1 MNPSPL
7 RLALALSLLA
17 GPALAQ
23 AVPPPATRQLAR
35 DILAELVAINTTTD
49 SGSTRAAEALVKR
62 LTAAGFRAEDV
73 VLAGPKPHKQ
83 NLVVRLRG
91 KGKGE
96 PILFLS
102 HLDVVEAKREDWSL
116 DPFVLTERDGYFY
129 GRGTSDIKDEV
140 ADLIAN
146 LIRLKSE
153 RFVPKRDII
162 VALTD
167 DEEGGDDNGASWLLE
182 HRPEL
187 IRAAYVINTDA
198 GGGQMQD
205 GKRLRNPVQTSEKIY
220 ASYFLEVTSPGG
232 HSSLPPPPQENAI
245 YTLAR
250 ALDRVAAFRFP
261 IRLNETTRGFFT
273 RMADQEGGQLAADLR
288 AVTAGNPDSAAL
300 DRLARLPLYNSAM
313 RNTCVAT
320 MLEAGHAENALPQR
334 ARATIQCRLLPGESP
349 AGVRDTLARV
359 VADPQVRVTLDGEP
373 GASPA
378 SPLSPEVMKAI
389 ESATKAS
396 WPGVVVLPVMDPW
409 SSDGVRFRQAGIP
422 VYGVS
427 GVFIDVDDY
436 RAHGQDERIEV
447 QAFYEG
453 VEFMYRLMRELTR

>member
-1 MNPSPL
+1 M
-7 RLALALSLLA
+7 
-17 GPALAQ
+17 
-23 AVPPPATRQLAR
+23 
-35 DILAELVAINTTTD
+35 
-49 SGSTRAAEALVKR
+49 
-62 LTAAGFRAEDV
+62 
-73 VLAGPKPHKQ
+73 
-83 NLVVRLRG
+83 
-91 KGKGE
+91 
-96 PILFLS
+96 
-102 HLDVVEAKREDWSL
+102 
-116 DPFVLTERDGYFY
+116 
-129 GRGTSDIKDEV
+129 
-140 ADLIAN
+140 ADLVAN
-146 LIRLKSE
+146 LIRLKRE

-167 DEEGGDDNGASWLLE
+167 DEEGGDDNGVSWLLE

-198 GGGQMQD
+198 GGGQMQG

-261 IRLNETTRGFFT
+261 IQLNETTRGFFT
-273 RMADQEGGQLAADLR
+273 RMADPQGGQLATDLR
-288 AVTAGNPDSAAL
+288 AVTAGNPDSATL
-300 DRLARLPLYNSAM
+300 DRLAHLPLYNSAM

-334 ARATIQCRLLPGESP
+334 AQATIQCRLLPGESP
-349 AGVRDTLARV
+349 AAVRDTLV
-359 VADPQVRVTLDGEP
+359 GIVADTQVRVTLEGEP
-373 GASPA
+373 GTSPA
-378 SPLSPEVMKAI
+378 SPLKPEVMKAI
-389 ESATKAS
+389 ESATKAI
-396 WPGVVVLPVMDPW
+396 WPGAMVLPVMDPW
-409 SSDGVRFRQAGIP
+409 SSDGVRLRQAGIP

-427 GVFIDVDDY
+427 GVFIEVDDY

-453 VEFMYRLMRELTR
+453 VEFMYMLMRALAQ